1 VYVPDDFAPTT
12 DDAVDRKLAND
23 VLTLFELT
31 QKAYRADAG
40 QSDVRCYQ
48 YTQARQRLPTAQFDT
63 SENKSAGANPSM
75 PTQDEV
81 YPVVDAMGAAL
92 IIRTPYVSAIDE
104 AYGRA
109 LDPVTREQASR
120 FANTLCAC
128 SDRMKAGVE
137 VRRAVR
143 YAMSFVHGAT
153 FIVEPDAATGPVW
166 RLLRP
171 QDVFIDDTGGT
182 VAKAEWA
189 FRILQVGWQD
199 FQENV
204 KKGIYKDGDPDTL
217 DYRGTRPDEY
227 AVNDETSKG
236 MWTAMERSIEQ
247 AKQQLFPTVT
257 VIEYYDFKRKWY
269 AHLALSTQRMLMK
282 NPLPYG
288 NPFVRVLL
296 DAGLNDLA
304 QTPFVAR
311 ALEAQR
317 IINDILAAQTEIAT
331 CNHGRTFGDSRLLKN
346 DPKIKE
352 RIHASKVNEIVWVDA
367 VEEGAKLSDMLVVTQ
382 PAQITPSQVAVKD
395 ELVNHI
401 RYMAGLDQ
409 FRESQNVRTAEEVE
423 QMVQSSSARAMAR
436 VSLLDE
442 CLFEL
447 FRTTGRVLA
456 WMIEAKDTINYDPV
470 PLWED
475 TNPDIPYAQWVD
487 IIRKGSRHFKLEPFG
502 SLKENLVTRRQ
513 SLLKLI
519 PFFLNP
525 ALKVDTD
532 TRALLTEVVA
542 MFRLDPSI
550 IKSPEKAA
558 QEAQAAAGPPGMP
571 GMPGASGAPGAP
583 GTPPLPGPPAAGP
596 TDGLTPQLLTALSAG
611 LGQPA
616 PGQPLAPE

>member
-1 VYVPDDFAPTT
+1 MYVPDDFAPTT
-12 DDAVDRKLAND
+12 DDQVDRKLAND
-23 VLTLFELT
+23 ILTLFELT

-40 QSDVRCYQ
+40 QSDVRCYL

-63 SENKSAGANPSM
+63 SENKSAGSNPSM

-109 LDPVTREQASR
+109 LDPVTRAAASR
-120 FANTLCAC
+120 FATTLCAC
-128 SDRMKAGVE
+128 SDRMKSGVE
-137 VRRAVR
+137 VRRAIR

-153 FIVEPDAATGPVW
+153 FIVEPDAAVGPVW
-166 RLLRP
+166 KLLRP
-171 QDVFIDDTGGT
+171 QDVFIDESGGT
-182 VAKAEWA
+182 VANAQWA
-189 FRILQVGWQD
+189 FRIIQVDWHD

-204 KKGIYKDGDPDTL
+204 KKGHYKDGDPSTH
-217 DYRGTRPDEY
+217 DYRGTRPDEI

-257 VIEYYDFKRKWY
+257 VIEHYNFKHKWY
-269 AHLALSTQRMLMK
+269 CHISLTTQRLLMK
-282 NPLPYG
+282 HPLPYG
-288 NPFVRVLL
+288 NPFVRTLL
-296 DAGLNDLA
+296 DAGLNDLV

-317 IINDILAAQTEIAT
+317 IVNDVLAAQVEIAT
-331 CNHGRTFGDSRLLKN
+331 CNHGRTFGDARLLKN
-346 DPKIKE
+346 DPKLKE
-352 RIHASKVNEIVWVDA
+352 RIHAMKVNEIVWVDGID
-367 VEEGAKLSDMLVVTQ
+367 ETAKLSDLLVVTQ
-382 PAQITPSQVAVKD
+382 PAQITPSQIAVKE

-442 CLFEL
+442 SLFEL
-447 FRTTGRVLA
+447 FRITGRVLA
-456 WMIEAKDTINYDPV
+456 WMVEAKDTIGFDPV
-470 PLWED
+470 PLWKD
-475 TNPDIPYAQWVD
+475 TNPDISYAEWVD
-487 IIRKGSRHFKLEPFG
+487 IVREGSRHFKLEPFG
-502 SLKENLVTRRQ
+502 SLKENLITRRQ

-525 ALKVDTD
+525 ELKMDTD
-532 TRALLTEVVA
+532 TRALLTEVVS

-550 IKSPEKAA
+550 IKSPEKVA
-558 QEAQAAAGPPGMP
+558 QEAQAAAGPP
-571 GMPGASGAPGAP
+571 PGAP
-583 GTPPLPGPPAAGP
+583 PPGEPPLPGGPMLPPGPDAG
-596 TDGLTPQLLTALSAG
+596 LNPQLLTALSAG

-616 PGQPLAPE
+616 PAPTPVQPPL